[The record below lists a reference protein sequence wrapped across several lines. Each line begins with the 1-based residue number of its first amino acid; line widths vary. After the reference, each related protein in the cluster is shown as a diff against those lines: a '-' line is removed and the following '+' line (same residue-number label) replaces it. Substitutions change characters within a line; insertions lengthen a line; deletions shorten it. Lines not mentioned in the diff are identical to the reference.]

1 MPSIVIDLPIPIV
14 PPFPGVPP
22 LPLGGLGGP
31 ILQRAIGIGG
41 GLSVG
46 PGGPQLTPPGILAT
60 QDNVGVYRLIGQ
72 GRWGIFGPGGAAI
85 LTVDSVASIEYSK
98 DFAISN
104 YPQQKGGFMSYNKVE
119 QPFMAKVGFLLS
131 RRRATFLGQIGG
143 WLKSLEFVSVATPE
157 IQYPSANVMHFSY
170 RRTSKNGVT
179 MFLAE
184 VWCEEVRVTAT
195 TDNSQAEGKSVNGQP
210 TQQDGSTQPGDAAP
224 PGGAGGGQAGGGGS
238 NQAGGNGAETTYN
251 TGMTAGQGSAGWRV
265 QQPSES
271 STALA
276 SPEVGPAFYDGNNLP
291 QVSSWEGNT
300 AGQQQTMLNFDK
312 GSLDWTPVG
321 DGDAW
326 GNLSPA
332 EKGATATAPIP
343 PP

>member
-143 WLKSLEFVSVATPE
+143 WLKSLEVG
-157 IQYPSANVMHFSY
+157 QRSA
-170 RRTSKNGVT
+170 
-179 MFLAE
+179 
-184 VWCEEVRVTAT
+184 
-195 TDNSQAEGKSVNGQP
+195 
-210 TQQDGSTQPGDAAP
+210 DAAGWLDP
-224 PGGAGGGQAGGGGS
+224 AGRCR
-238 NQAGGNGAETTYN
+238 T
-251 TGMTAGQGSAGWRV
+251 AGWRRRRSGRRRR
-265 QQPSES
+265 QQS
-271 STALA
+271 
-276 SPEVGPAFYDGNNLP
+276 GRRQWRRDHIQHRDDGR
-291 QVSSWEGNT
+291 
-300 AGQQQTMLNFDK
+300 AGLCRMA
-312 GSLDWTPVG
+312 G
-321 DGDAW
+321 AA
-326 GNLSPA
+326 A
-332 EKGATATAPIP
+332 ERVEHRAGEPGGWP
-343 PP
+343 GLL

>member
-1 MPSIVIDLPIPIV
+1 
-14 PPFPGVPP
+14 
-22 LPLGGLGGP
+22 
-31 ILQRAIGIGG
+31 
-41 GLSVG
+41 
-46 PGGPQLTPPGILAT
+46 
-60 QDNVGVYRLIGQ
+60 
-72 GRWGIFGPGGAAI
+72 
-85 LTVDSVASIEYSK
+85 
-98 DFAISN
+98 
-104 YPQQKGGFMSYNKVE
+104 
-119 QPFMAKVGFLLS
+119 
-131 RRRATFLGQIGG
+131 
-143 WLKSLEFVSVATPE
+143 
-157 IQYPSANVMHFSY
+157 
-170 RRTSKNGVT
+170 
-179 MFLAE
+179 
-184 VWCEEVRVTAT
+184 
-195 TDNSQAEGKSVNGQP
+195 
-210 TQQDGSTQPGDAAP
+210 
-224 PGGAGGGQAGGGGS
+224 
-238 NQAGGNGAETTYN
+238 
-251 TGMTAGQGSAGWRV
+251 V